1 MRSAVEEA
9 ILIRYMLRCLGIPVT
24 NPTDLYG
31 DNFGVIQSAEIPE
44 GELKKNHIAISYR
57 YVREAIAAR
66 IVYAHWCKSAENFA
80 DICTKALGSN
90 IFNKL
95 ATELMA

>member
-1 MRSAVEEA
+1 M
-9 ILIRYMLRCLGIPVT
+9 
-24 NPTDLYG
+24 
-31 DNFGVIQSAEIPE
+31 EIPL
-44 GELKKNHIAISYR
+44 GELKKKHIAISYH

-66 IVYAHWCKSAENFA
+66 IVNAHWCKSAENFA

-90 IFNKL
+90 IFNEL